1 MKNRGNMGMKLDKR
15 NTLGFIFSAGVCAT
29 MIAMMPTAKAQ
40 QTVAKIDAVAAL
52 LPKSVQDAG
61 VLRIAIPDVGK
72 PLAFK
77 DGDELKGMDPD
88 LAKAVAGV
96 LGLKAE
102 LSLIPFAAAL
112 TGMQANKYD
121 ISYGEFY
128 VTAERLKVADFVT
141 NWQDYSSFLV
151 SNSKDYK
158 PTVLTD
164 ICGHI
169 VGAMAGSA
177 ELETLNKAA
186 KSCTNAPTVSAF
198 PSVSN
203 AILALNSARV
213 DGVLINRGGAQEAIN
228 LDKSLNASG
237 EIGGGPTATA
247 VARTE
252 NSEKMLQAI
261 KAAYDQL
268 IKSGEYGKILEKN
281 DTVYGA
287 AKQAVIYTQGSTP
300 PKYGF

>member
-1 MKNRGNMGMKLDKR
+1 MNPTKR
-15 NTLGFIFSAGVCAT
+15 SAIGFILMAGVTGMLLTAAPT
-29 MIAMMPTAKAQ
+29 VQAQETTAK
-40 QTVAKIDAVAAL
+40 VDAVASL
-52 LPKSVQDAG
+52 LPKAIQDAG

-77 DGDELKGMDPD
+77 DGADLKGLDPD

-102 LSLIPFAAAL
+102 LNLIPFAAAL
-112 TGMQANKYD
+112 TGLQANKYD

-128 VTAERLKVADFVT
+128 VTSERLKVADFVT

-151 SNSKDYK
+151 SKSKGYE
-158 PTVLTD
+158 PTTLND
-164 ICGHI
+164 ICGHT

-186 KSCTNAPTVSAF
+186 KSCSNAATISAF

-203 AILALNSARV
+203 ATLALNSGRV
-213 DGVLINRGGAQEAIN
+213 DAVLINRGGAQDAIN
-228 LDKSLNASG
+228 LDKTLDASG

-252 NSEKMLQAI
+252 NSEKLLMAI
-261 KAAYDQL
+261 KAAYDEL
-268 IKSGEYGKILEKN
+268 IKDGTYKKILEKN
-281 DTVYGA
+281 DTAYGA
-287 AKQAVIYTQGSTP
+287 AKEAVIYKEGSTP

>member
-1 MKNRGNMGMKLDKR
+1 MIFNNRNALRMMLVA
-15 NTLGFIFSAGVCAT
+15 TVSAVV
-29 MIAMMPTAKAQ
+29 M
-40 QTVAKIDAVAAL
+40 TVAQAQETVGKVDAVAAL
-52 LPKSVQDAG
+52 LPKSIQDAG

-77 DGDELKGMDPD
+77 DGAELKGMDPD
-88 LAKAVAGV
+88 LAHAVADV

-102 LSLIPFAAAL
+102 VSLIPFTAAL
-112 TGMQANKYD
+112 TGLQANKFD

-141 NWQDYSSFLV
+141 SWQDYSSFLV
-151 SNSKDYK
+151 TKAKAYK
-158 PTVLTD
+158 PTVLKD
-164 ICGHI
+164 VCGHT

-177 ELETLNKAA
+177 ELETLKTASTKCSGAA
-186 KSCTNAPTVSAF
+186 ATVSAF

-203 AILALNSARV
+203 AILALNSGRV
-213 DGVLINRGGAQEAIN
+213 EGVLINRGGAQEAIH
-228 LDKSLNASG
+228 LDSGLDATG

-252 NSEKMLQAI
+252 NSEKLLEAI
-261 KAAYDQL
+261 KAAYDHL
-268 IKSGEYGKILEKN
+268 IESGDYAKILEKN
-281 DTVYGA
+281 DTAYGA
-287 AKQAVIYTQGSTP
+287 AKTAVIYKEGSTP

>member
-1 MKNRGNMGMKLDKR
+1 MMSSNCRKTFRVMLAAA
-15 NTLGFIFSAGVCAT
+15 AGVMVMAT
-29 MIAMMPTAKAQ
+29 ADIREAAAK
-40 QTVAKIDAVAAL
+40 VDSVAAL
-52 LPKSVQDAG
+52 LPKSIQEAG

-72 PLAFK
+72 PLAYK
-77 DGDELKGMDPD
+77 EGAELKGMDPD
-88 LAKAVAGV
+88 LAQAVAGV

-112 TGMQANKYD
+112 TGLQSNKFD
-121 ISYGEFY
+121 VSYGEFY

-151 SNSKDYK
+151 VKSKGYA
-158 PTVLTD
+158 PTALADV
-164 ICGHI
+164 CGHI

-177 ELETLNKAA
+177 ELETLKGAAA
-186 KSCTNAPTVSAF
+186 KCAGNAATVSAF

-203 AILALNSARV
+203 AILALNSGRV
-213 DGVLINRGGAQEAIN
+213 DGVLINRGGAQEAIH
-228 LDKSLNASG
+228 LDGTLSASG

-252 NSEKMLQAI
+252 NSAKLLEAI
-261 KAAYDQL
+261 KAAYDHL
-268 IKSGEYGKILEKN
+268 IQSGEYAKILEKN
-281 DTVYGA
+281 DTAYGA
-287 AKQAVIYTQGSTP
+287 AKTAVIYKEGSTP